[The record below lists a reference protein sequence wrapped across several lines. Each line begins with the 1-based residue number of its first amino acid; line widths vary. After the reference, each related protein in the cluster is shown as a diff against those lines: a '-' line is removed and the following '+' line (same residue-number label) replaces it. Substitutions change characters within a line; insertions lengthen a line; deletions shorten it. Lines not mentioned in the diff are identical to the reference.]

1 MSQEPGCGQAASDR
15 ASGGRGRD
23 HAVLTAGAGILG
35 IDVPQHL
42 DLARDVVELLGHVL
56 ADLRP
61 GAAASARAV
70 LLRYIM
76 EHVSSWQMI
85 TDGTSAVPLAVL
97 RGRGVTGTA
106 GVGFRRSARHGLRVE
121 EVALPGI
128 LRQPLP

>member
-56 ADLRP
+56 TDLRL

-70 LLRYIM
+70 LLRYLM
-76 EHVSSWQMI
+76 EHDSTCQML

-97 RGRGVTGTA
+97 GGRGLTRIA
-106 GVGFRRSARHGLRVE
+106 GGGFRR
-121 EVALPGI
+121 
-128 LRQPLP
+128 